1 MDNPCRETGNI
12 RVHKTKT
19 NEAKTKKH
27 NIICVGPH
35 YTQTDT
41 NNVNKT

>member
-19 NEAKTKKH
+19 NEAKTK
-27 NIICVGPH
+27 N
-35 YTQTDT
+35 TT
-41 NNVNKT
+41 